1 MKLIVLILAN
11 DTDAYL
17 KMQEKWK
24 LYMNS
29 YANIKSYFIKYDS
42 NLKENIVLIGDTICV
57 KGVET
62 FIPGCLDKTIK
73 SIEYC
78 LQNFEFDFI
87 FRTNMSSVLDLNKLY
102 NLLNNNIQCAGVI
115 GDCKGQ
121 KFVSGAGILMR
132 KDICQKLIQ
141 TKNSLNYNILD
152 DVSIGRFLTSN
163 NINLIPLT
171 RFEAYNYENNISML
185 KKENIN
191 NYYHFRCK
199 CENNSNKTIELMD
212 LIIKY
217 IYFN

>member
-17 KMQEKWK
+17 KMQELWK
-24 LYMNS
+24 KYTNS
-29 YANIKSYFIKYDS
+29 HLNIKSYFIKYNP
-42 NLKENIVLIGDTICV
+42 NLLENIIINNDTIYI
-57 KGVET
+57 KGNESL
-62 FIPGCLDKTIK
+62 IPGCLDKTIK

-78 LQNFEFDFI
+78 LQNIEFDFI

-163 NINLIPLT
+163 NINLISLT
-171 RFEAYNYENNISML
+171 RFEAYNYENNVSMI
-185 KKENIN
+185 KKDNIA

-199 CENNSNKTIELMD
+199 CENNSNKTIELMN

-217 IYFN
+217 IYF

>member
-29 YANIKSYFIKYDS
+29 HLNIKSYFIKYNPS
-42 NLKENIVLIGDTICV
+42 LLENIILIDDTIYI
-57 KGVET
+57 KGVES

-78 LQNFEFDFI
+78 LQNMEFDFI

-102 NLLNNNIQCAGVI
+102 NLLNQNIQCAGVI
-115 GDCKGQ
+115 GDCTGQ
-121 KFVSGAGILMR
+121 KFVSGAGILMN
-132 KDICQKLIQ
+132 KSVCQQLIKN
-141 TKNSLNYNILD
+141 KNSLNYNVLD
-152 DVSIGRFLTSN
+152 DVSIGKFLTNN

-171 RFEAYNYENNISML
+171 RFEAYKYENNISIL
-185 KKENIN
+185 KKENII

-199 CENNSNKTIELMD
+199 CENNSNKTIELMN

-217 IYFN
+217 IYF